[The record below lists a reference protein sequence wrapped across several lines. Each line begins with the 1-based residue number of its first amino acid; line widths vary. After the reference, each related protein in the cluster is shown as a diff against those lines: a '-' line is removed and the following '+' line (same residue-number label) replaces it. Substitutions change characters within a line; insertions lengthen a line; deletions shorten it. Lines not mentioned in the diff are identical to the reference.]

1 MFVLDDSSFI
11 GSIIKDSAEEEERDY
26 VLVSKSTSRTIM
38 PNRSIRIR
46 TPKPIKKFL
55 ASIV

>member
-1 MFVLDDSSFI
+1 MEDSSFI
-11 GSIIKDSAEEEERDY
+11 GSIVKDSAEEEERDY
-26 VLVSKSTSRTIM
+26 VFVSKSTSRTIM

-46 TPKPIKKFL
+46 APKPIKKFL